1 MKKILHLF
9 PIVLSTFLS
18 AQKTPIKILPSGHII
33 AKATI
38 EGKEGNFIF
47 DTGGESI
54 FSLTVLRKTSSQNL
68 LTISLQPTE
77 QQAKE

>member
-1 MKKILHLF
+1 MKKILYLF
-9 PIVLSTFLS
+9 SIVLSTFLS
-18 AQKTPIKILPSGHII
+18 AQKIPIKILPSGHII

-38 EGKEGNFIF
+38 EGKEGNFISIQVV
-47 DTGGESI
+47 ESI

-77 QQAKE
+77 RQAKE